1 MKQTKITKSA
11 KGEDCAIR
19 IPNVCNRDN
28 ETTIFAHLSGVRF
41 GHGMA
46 HKVDNIFGAYS
57 CSKCHDLIDG
67 RTNSKEFTEDEI
79 RLMHMDGVIETQ
91 MRLIEKGLIK
101 I

>member
-1 MKQTKITKSA
+1 MQQTKITKSA
-11 KGEDCAIR
+11 RGEDCAIR

-46 HKVDNIFGAYS
+46 HKVLNMFGAYS
-57 CSKCHDLIDG
+57 CSSCHDLVDG
-67 RTNSKEFTEDEI
+67 RTRSDYTADQI
-79 RLMHMDGVIETQ
+79 RIMHLDGVIETQ

-101 I
+101 L